1 MMGGYDAALIDLDG
15 TLVEGADG
23 LLEENIAALRA
34 AEARGKR
41 VMIATG
47 RSTISTRPVLDRL
60 GLETPAIVFNGAG
73 LWCPRRGRML
83 EERILSGRTLA
94 RALDFGAHH
103 GLMTILM
110 ASELKWA
117 SPPTNAVEE
126 RALQGLKGLEIV
138 SRDELASKEFIVRV
152 TLFSATH
159 DASERLMQ
167 EAEAHIRQPVYTTHF
182 PLSVLHSHR
191 ESPMSVIDI
200 HAPCRG
206 KAEGLRVLRDMHGIP
221 PERVV
226 AIGDATNDLPMFA
239 AAGLALATEDGME
252 EARRAAHQVIGK
264 GGSAAIARA
273 IEEHLC

>member
-1 MMGGYDAALIDLDG
+1 MGGYDAALIDLDG

-23 LLEENIAALRA
+23 LLEENVAALRA

-47 RSTISTRPVLDRL
+47 RSTVSTRPVLERL
-60 GLETPAIVFNGAG
+60 GLETPALVFNGAG
-73 LWCPRRGRML
+73 LWCQRRARML

-94 RALDFGAHH
+94 RALEFGERH
-103 GLMTILM
+103 GLLTILM
-110 ASELKWA
+110 ASEVKWA
-117 SPPTNAVEE
+117 SPPSNAVEE
-126 RALQGLKGLEIV
+126 RALRGLKGLEIAP
-138 SRDELASKEFIVRV
+138 REELAAKEFILRV

-159 DASERLMQ
+159 DASERLMH

-182 PLSVLHSHR
+182 PLSVLHAHR

-206 KAEGLRVLRDMHGIP
+206 KAEGLRVLRELHGIA

-252 EARRAAHQVIGK
+252 EARRAAHKVIGK

-273 IEEHLC
+273 IEEHLA